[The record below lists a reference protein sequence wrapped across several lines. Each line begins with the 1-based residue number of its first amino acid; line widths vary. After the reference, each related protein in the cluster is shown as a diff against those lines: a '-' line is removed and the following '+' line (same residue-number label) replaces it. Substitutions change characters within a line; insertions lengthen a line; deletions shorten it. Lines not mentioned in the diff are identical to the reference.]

1 VGVEA
6 APCAIV
12 FKNTTE
18 VLENLKA
25 IQSFKH
31 AILQSCIFGNWEH
44 LRSLTNKKVKGI

>member
-1 VGVEA
+1 VKVEA
-6 APCAIV
+6 APCAVV

-31 AILQSCIFGNWEH
+31 AILQS
-44 LRSLTNKKVKGI
+44 LPASLATGIMYGLSRRKR